1 MLFAPDETG
10 TAYEFYYD
18 ELRKDIANQVSLVET
33 KDEIKIEHNTIYF
46 SDHQLKNINYTTLA
60 AKKLMILK

>member
-33 KDEIKIEHNTIYF
+33 KDEIKLNTTQYIF
-46 SDHQLKNINYTTLA
+46 LTIN
-60 AKKLMILK
+60 